1 MNQFTINGVNGVKD
15 LVVSIDGPGVFV
27 ARGPNGAGKSN
38 AIEAIKA
45 ANGDK
50 DAKAEPS
57 DGFAKGEVRG
67 ASGEVLMAVGNRRK
81 LAGDLPSVRLVST
94 GAIGRLIDPQIA
106 DSETAAKA
114 RIKALLTLMPL
125 PADDAARMGLT
136 ANDEELQLW
145 IKSDP
150 SKDAAEMAEAVRK
163 RANELA
169 NELEKRS
176 AEASGE
182 ELSMN
187 ALIEGLG
194 QLDFEAGNLKVQET
208 ILQQMANAASVKAET
223 AQARLTLER
232 QQEEAR
238 KAMGERPDIEK
249 AQADLDAA
257 NRSVFEAQAALK
269 VAAAMW
275 EEKGRALNGAKRALM
290 VYAAQT
296 EILRQEIK
304 GATTQEAIEAEQA
317 ADAQRGRVERARKV
331 DQAKSFMASAMAAK
345 ERREK
350 CADRA
355 VVLRGIA
362 KGTAT
367 ALGELLARRGLPGL
381 GITEGRLVVLDPA
394 APGGMKDFDLRLS
407 FGERVR
413 AALGIALAGM
423 TNDQGPMSNDRR
435 LPVMA
440 LEPGFWLA
448 LDDGHRA
455 EVNRIARERG
465 VCLITEEP
473 GDGELRIER
482 MA

>member
-1 MNQFTINGVNGVKD
+1 MNRFTINGVNGVKD

-27 ARGPNGAGKSN
+27 ARGPNGAGKSS

-57 DGFAKGEVRG
+57 DGHAKGEVRG
-67 ASGEVLMAVGNRRK
+67 AGGEVLMAVGNRRK
-81 LAGDLPSVRLVST
+81 LAGDLPTLRLVST
-94 GAIGRLIDPQIA
+94 GAIGRLIDPQIQ

-114 RIKALLTLMPL
+114 RIRALLTLMPL
-125 PADDAARMGLT
+125 PADDAARMELT

-176 AEASGE
+176 AEAAGE

-194 QLDFEAGNLKVQET
+194 QLDFEAGDLKAQEMVLT
-208 ILQQMANAASVKAET
+208 QLAHVASVKAET

-232 QQEEAR
+232 QQ
-238 KAMGERPDIEK
+238 
-249 AQADLDAA
+249 AQIRETLGAAPNVAAAQMEFDAA
-257 NRSVFEAQAALK
+257 LAALNEAQAALK
-269 VAAAMW
+269 VASAKW
-275 EEKGRALNGAKRALM
+275 EEKGRGLNTAKQAD
-290 VYAAQT
+290 AAYQRQA
-296 EILRQEIK
+296 EILKRPVE
-304 GATTQEAIEAEQA
+304 GATAQEAIEAA
-317 ADAQRGRVERARKV
+317 NASDAQRGRVERARKV
-331 DQAKSFMASAMAAK
+331 DQAKQYLVSANAAK
-345 ERREK
+345 VRREK

-367 ALGELLARRGLPGL
+367 ALGELLARRGLQGL

-413 AALGIALAGM
+413 AALGIALAGFRGASEG
-423 TNDQGPMSNDRR
+423 TDQR
-435 LPVMA
+435 LPVLA

-448 LDDGHRA
+448 LDDGHKA
-455 EVNRIARERG
+455 EVNQIAKERG

-473 GDGELRIER
+473 GDGELRVER
-482 MA
+482 M